1 MPEDQEDLFELY
13 RSFSD
18 FLDRAWVL
26 LNDITVSLDT
36 HSYLYAALDL
46 RLGIERL
53 LSITLMLISNSSI
66 NKSQKLLYRVNDFV
80 VELNKIDQNYL

>member
-36 HSYLYAALDL
+36 HSDLYAALDL
-46 RLGIERL
+46 RLSIERL
-53 LSITLMLISNSSI
+53 LSIILMLISNSSI

-80 VELNKIDQNYL
+80 VELNKIDKNYL